1 MTISSDGE
9 ITKSSQP
16 AFLAKPTSDQTNH
29 GLDDYVDIVFGTEI
43 FDLGD
48 NFASNTFTAPVTGKY
63 QLNAGIYV
71 QNLDA
76 AVNYYIVTITTSNR
90 TIFQILDPRS
100 LDQDAVYWS
109 LQVAALAD
117 MDANDTAKSQVYQS
131 SGTQQVD
138 INANSYFSGFLAC

>member
-1 MTISSDGE
+1 M
-9 ITKSSQP
+9 
-16 AFLAKPTSDQTNH
+16 
-29 GLDDYVDIVFGTEI
+29 
-43 FDLGD
+43 GD